1 MRFAKNAVD
10 GAPPSRVRNVGRIA
24 DSAKQGAVVGNV
36 KKVYLSRNRS
46 LADFDAKFGGGVI
59 EKTLHKALRVPRTGS
74 SA

>member
-10 GAPPSRVRNVGRIA
+10 GALPGRVRNVGRIA
-24 DSAKQGAVVGNV
+24 DSTKQGVIVGNV
-36 KKVYLSRNRS
+36 KRVYLSRNRS

-59 EKTLHKALRVPRTGS
+59 EKTLRKALRVPRAGS